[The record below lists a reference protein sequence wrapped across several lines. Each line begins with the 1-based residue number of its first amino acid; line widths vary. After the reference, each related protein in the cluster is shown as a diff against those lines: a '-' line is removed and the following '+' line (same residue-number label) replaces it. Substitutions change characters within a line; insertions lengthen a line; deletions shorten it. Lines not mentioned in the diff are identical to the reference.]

1 MKIYIIGENPI
12 VPHLIALLA
21 KDYEI
26 KVDCNV
32 YTKDLD
38 VEKLTVSDL
47 TLKTNFVDVI
57 FLVNTKQIHQKIIL
71 KDGSKTLNDAIF
83 NLYQESL
90 WFSLNMNSL
99 MNYYVDK
106 YDLKHYDLSEISP
119 FYICSRLAFNEIVLQ
134 KMITQSQKLLHQQ
147 KVLILGY
154 STTTKLLCE
163 LLSSNRMIVVVSDR
177 LLQEL
182 IEAKQEGYGIL
193 LKEEINT
200 TPIHFDT
207 IIIEDEYFINQI
219 KSADNQQIYFIN
231 YKEENTKQEHIHCLN
246 PYELVCTHYPKLIAQ
261 NVASSFKK
269 EIREYFKEA

>member
-1 MKIYIIGENPI
+1 MKLYIIGENPI
-12 VPHLIALLA
+12 VPHLIDLLK
-21 KDYEI
+21 KDYDI
-26 KVDCNV
+26 KVDINA

-38 VEKLTVSDL
+38 VEKLTVSDC
-47 TLKTNFVDVI
+47 TLKTSFVDVI
-57 FLVNTKQIHQKIIL
+57 LLVNNKQIHQKMTL
-71 KDGSKTLNDAIF
+71 KDGTKTLNDAF
-83 NLYQESL
+83 FDLYKESL

-99 MNYYVDK
+99 MNFYIDK
-106 YDLKHYDLSEISP
+106 YDLKYYDLSQVSP
-119 FYICSRLAFNEIVLQ
+119 FYICSRLAFNEIVLN
-134 KMITQSQKLLHQQ
+134 KMLSRGQKLLHQQ

-154 STTTKLLCE
+154 QTTTKLLCE
-163 LLSSNRMIVVVSDR
+163 LLASNRMIVVVSDR

-207 IIIEDEYFINQI
+207 IIIEDEYFINKI
-219 KSADNQQIYFIN
+219 KRVDNQQIYFIN
-231 YKEENTKQEHIHCLN
+231 YKEEKSASDSTESLN
-246 PYELVCTHYPKLIAQ
+246 PYELVCEKYPQLIAQ